1 MNIKAIVTESV
12 FKYSVDNPRWA
23 ALHYSTLL
31 MSKADYCS
39 VRFLHKPDVTTE
51 AARLWAA
58 SFSSGAS
65 MKDSA
70 ARHSDEAII
79 STDLLR
85 QLAYNEKMA
94 ELGKI
99 SAGVVHELNAPL
111 SVIISASQM
120 IMREEGVPEVV
131 MEMISRISSEAQRL
145 SHLTKGLL
153 NFSSHDET
161 IGEVD
166 LNLTVD
172 FILNFLNFEA
182 ARRGVIVL
190 KQFDYTLP
198 DIRLDANLLKQILLN
213 IIMNAL
219 QAMENNGGKL
229 LVETTSAGGDSV
241 CFIIADNGPGIPAE
255 SINHIFDRYFT
266 TKKPGEGTGLGLFVT
281 KSLVEN
287 MGGEIAVTSR
297 NGGGTTFTVTLPIK
311 Q

>member
-1 MNIKAIVTESV
+1 
-12 FKYSVDNPRWA
+12 
-23 ALHYSTLL
+23 
-31 MSKADYCS
+31 
-39 VRFLHKPDVTTE
+39 
-51 AARLWAA
+51 
-58 SFSSGAS
+58 

-79 STDLLR
+79 TSDLLR

-120 IMREEGVPEVV
+120 IMREEGVPETVL
-131 MEMISRISSEAQRL
+131 EMIGRISSEAQRL

-153 NFSSHDET
+153 NFSSHDDT
-161 IGEVD
+161 IGETD
-166 LNLTVD
+166 LNLTID

-182 ARRGVIVL
+182 ARRAVVVL
-190 KQFDYTLP
+190 KKFDYTLP
-198 DIRLDANLLKQILLN
+198 AVRLDANILKQILLN

-219 QAMENNGGKL
+219 QAMEETGGKL
-229 LVETTSAGGDSV
+229 LVETSTAGSDTV
-241 CFIIADNGPGIPAE
+241 CFTIADNGPGIPAE
-255 SINHIFDRYFT
+255 TIDRIFDRYFT

-281 KSLVEN
+281 KSLVED

-297 NGGGTTFTVTLPIK
+297 GGGTTFTITLPVR

>member
-1 MNIKAIVTESV
+1 
-12 FKYSVDNPRWA
+12 
-23 ALHYSTLL
+23 
-31 MSKADYCS
+31 
-39 VRFLHKPDVTTE
+39 
-51 AARLWAA
+51 
-58 SFSSGAS
+58 

-70 ARHSDEAII
+70 ARHSDDAII
-79 STDLLR
+79 TTDLLR

-120 IMREEGVPEVV
+120 IMREEGVPEAVL
-131 MEMISRISSEAQRL
+131 EMISRISSEAQRL
-145 SHLTKGLL
+145 SQLTKGLL

-161 IGEVD
+161 IVDVD

-172 FILNFLNFEA
+172 FILNFLNYEA
-182 ARRGVIVL
+182 ARRGVIVQRRL
-190 KQFDYTLP
+190 DYTLP

-219 QAMENNGGKL
+219 QAMENGGGKL
-229 LVETTSAGGDSV
+229 LVETAAAGSDNV
-241 CFIIADNGPGIPAE
+241 CLFIADNGPGIPAE
-255 SINHIFDRYFT
+255 SIDRIFDRYFT

-281 KSLVEN
+281 KSLIEN

-297 NGGGTTFTVTLPIK
+297 SGGGTTFTVTLPV
-311 Q
+311 QQ

>member
-1 MNIKAIVTESV
+1 
-12 FKYSVDNPRWA
+12 
-23 ALHYSTLL
+23 
-31 MSKADYCS
+31 
-39 VRFLHKPDVTTE
+39 
-51 AARLWAA
+51 
-58 SFSSGAS
+58 

-70 ARHSDEAII
+70 ARHSDEAILT
-79 STDLLR
+79 TDLLR

-131 MEMISRISSEAQRL
+131 QEMIARISSEAQRL

-161 IGEVD
+161 IVEVD
-166 LNLTVD
+166 LNLSVD

-182 ARRGVIVL
+182 ARRGIIVL

-198 DIRLDANLLKQILLN
+198 VIRLDVNQLKQILLN

-219 QAMENNGGKL
+219 QAMENGGGKL
-229 LVETTSAGGDSV
+229 LVKTAAAGSDNV
-241 CFIIADNGPGIPAE
+241 CFTIADNGPGIPAE
-255 SINHIFDRYFT
+255 AIERIFDRYFT
-266 TKKPGEGTGLGLFVT
+266 TKQPGEGTGLGLFVT

-287 MGGEIAVTSR
+287 MGGEITVSSR
-297 NGGGTTFTVTLPIK
+297 KGVGTTFTVTLPV
-311 Q
+311 QQ